1 MCFSFAT
8 RERART
14 MRRSVRNVALWF
26 LFFGSGL
33 PAAAQAPQPGFEA
46 LPDGAYEIV
55 SRLELPHVERW
66 AIDQITRVCIT
77 ASRSAGGV
85 PIPVLSA
92 NNPFAECA
100 ATNFVASGASVEYD
114 IVCPGRASA
123 KAHASYVLEP
133 SGFTGRIA
141 MVMAAKNM
149 TMTEVVRGR
158 RLGDCE
164 S

>member
-1 MCFSFAT
+1 MRICVFFMSVAAFLMPGDFA
-8 RERART
+8 
-14 MRRSVRNVALWF
+14 VA
-26 LFFGSGL
+26 GS
-33 PAAAQAPQPGFEA
+33 ET
-46 LPDGAYEIV
+46 LPDGAYEVV

-66 AIDQITRVCIT
+66 AVDQITNICI
-77 ASRSAGGV
+77 AGSKRAGGV

-100 ATNFVASGASVEYD
+100 AANFVANGASVEYD

-123 KAHASYVLEP
+123 KAHASYVLERR
-133 SGFTGRIA
+133 GFTGRIA

-149 TMTEVVRGR
+149 TMTEIVRGR

-164 S
+164 R

>member
-1 MCFSFAT
+1 
-8 RERART
+8 
-14 MRRSVRNVALWF
+14 MRRSVRNVALW
-26 LFFGSGL
+26 LLVLGSGL
-33 PAAAQAPQPGFEA
+33 PAAAQAPQPVRADIPEDFA
-46 LPDGAYEIV
+46 PLPDGTYEVV

-66 AIDQITRVCIT
+66 AIDQVTSVCIM
-77 ASRSAGGV
+77 ASQREGGV

-100 ATNFVASGASVEYD
+100 AANFVARGASVEYD

-123 KAHASYVLEP
+123 KAHAHYDLEQT
-133 SGFTGRIA
+133 GFTGRVA

-158 RLGDCE
+158 RLGACE
-164 S
+164 P

>member
-1 MCFSFAT
+1 
-8 RERART
+8 
-14 MRRSVRNVALWF
+14 MRRIVRNAALWL

-33 PAAAQAPQPGFEA
+33 PCAAQAPQPVVADMPEEFAGFA
-46 LPDGAYEIV
+46 AFPDGAYEVV

-66 AIDQITRVCIT
+66 AIDQTTRVCIT
-77 ASRSAGGV
+77 ASRRAGGV

-123 KAHASYVLEP
+123 KAHASYVLEQP
-133 SGFTGRIA
+133 GFAGRVA

-164 S
+164 P

>member
-1 MCFSFAT
+1 MYGIGLEAYEEAMVQI
-8 RERART
+8 R
-14 MRRSVRNVALWF
+14 V
-26 LFFGSGL
+26 FFMS
-33 PAAAQAPQPGFEA
+33 AAALLMAVEFAGAGSAA
-46 LPDGAYEIV
+46 LPDGAYEVV

-66 AIDQITRVCIT
+66 AVDQITKICIMGSERPD
-77 ASRSAGGV
+77 AV

-100 ATNFVASGASVEYD
+100 AANFVARGASVEYD

-123 KAHASYVLEP
+123 TAHARYMIAP
-133 SGFTGRIA
+133 AGFTGRVA

-158 RLGDCE
+158 RLGDCD
-164 S
+164 

>member
-1 MCFSFAT
+1 MTSDYSDSLLAQP
-8 RERART
+8 
-14 MRRSVRNVALWF
+14 V
-26 LFFGSGL
+26 
-33 PAAAQAPQPGFEA
+33 PADTVPEDIA
-46 LPDGAYEIV
+46 LPDGAYEVV

-66 AIDQITRVCIT
+66 AIDQVTSVCIM
-77 ASRSAGGV
+77 ASRRAGGV

-100 ATNFVASGASVEYD
+100 ATHFVTSGASVEYD

-123 KAHASYVLEP
+123 KAHARYVLEQP
-133 SGFTGRIA
+133 GFTGRVA

-164 S
+164 R

>member
-1 MCFSFAT
+1 MMPGDFA
-8 RERART
+8 
-14 MRRSVRNVALWF
+14 VAAF
-26 LFFGSGL
+26 
-33 PAAAQAPQPGFEA
+33 AA
-46 LPDGAYEIV
+46 LPDGAYEVV

-66 AIDQITRVCIT
+66 AIDQITSVCIT
-77 ASRSAGGV
+77 ASGRAGGV

-100 ATNFVASGASVEYD
+100 ATNLVATGASVEYD

-123 KAHASYVLEP
+123 KAHARYMLAQ
-133 SGFTGRIA
+133 SGFTGRVA

-164 S
+164 

>member
-1 MCFSFAT
+1 
-8 RERART
+8 
-14 MRRSVRNVALWF
+14 MRRTIGNVALW
-26 LFFGSGL
+26 LLLFGSGL
-33 PAAAQAPQPGFEA
+33 PAAAQAPQPVRADMMPEDFA
-46 LPDGAYEIV
+46 PLPDGAYEVV

-66 AIDQITRVCIT
+66 AIDQITRVCII
-77 ASRSAGGV
+77 ASKRAGGV

-92 NNPFAECA
+92 NNPFAACA

-123 KAHASYVLEP
+123 KAHARYVLEQP
-133 SGFTGRIA
+133 GFTGRIA

-164 S
+164 